1 MSPLLVML
9 LSLLGADAQI
19 DAPATAKVGEFVL
32 IDATGSTGQL
42 TWAVSGQRVSHF
54 VGSDSKQLVIHAQQ
68 PGFVKVKLTATD
80 ATGKSSDV
88 AVIEFTVDGKPLPA
102 PAPLPDAKPV
112 VPMPDAK
119 LPAGRFAIAQSAH
132 DKAAEVKVTTGDQ
145 RKTEALL
152 LAAKLTQVRDRI
164 QSGAIK
170 GDDPGVVMHAIR
182 AANAE
187 LPKDVQARWHGWGVW
202 WGQALFAQW
211 KAGCLKASN
220 DWSDVLDET
229 ILGLKAVKR

>member
-32 IDATGSTGQL
+32 IDAAGSVGSL
-42 TWAVSGQRVSHF
+42 TWAVPDQQVSHF
-54 VGSDSKQLVIHAQQ
+54 VGQGGKQIVLHC
-68 PGFVKVKLTATD
+68 PSPRFVKVRLTATD
-80 ATGKSSDV
+80 AAGKSSDV
-88 AVIEFTVDGKPLPA
+88 AVIEFTGNGKPQPA

-119 LPAGRFAIAQSAH
+119 LPAGRFAIAQPAH
-132 DKAAEVKVTTGDQ
+132 DKASEVNVTTGDQ

-152 LAAKLTQVRDRI
+152 LAAKLVQVRDRI

-170 GDDPGVVMHAIR
+170 GDDPGIVMHAIR

-187 LPKDVQARWHGWGVW
+187 LPKDVQTRWHGWGVW

-220 DWSDVLDET
+220 DWYDVLDET
-229 ILGLKAVKR
+229 ITGLKAVK

>member
-1 MSPLLVML
+1 MSLWVLLI
-9 LSLLGADAQI
+9 SLLGAEAKL

-88 AVIEFTVDGKPLPA
+88 AVIEFTSDGKPLPA
-102 PAPLPDAKPV
+102 PAPMPDVKPV

-119 LPAGRFAIAQSAH
+119 LPAGRFSIAQPAH
-132 DKAAEVKVTTGDQ
+132 DKAAEVKVAPGDQ

-170 GDDPGVVMHAIR
+170 GDDPGIVMHAIR

-229 ILGLKAVKR
+229 ILGLKAVK

>member
-68 PGFVKVKLTATD
+68 PGFVKVRLTASD
-80 ATGKSSDV
+80 AAGKSSDV
-88 AVIEFTVDGKPLPA
+88 ALIEVTGNGKPQPA
-102 PAPLPDAKPV
+102 PAPMPDVNPV
-112 VPMPDAK
+112 VPEPDKK
-119 LPAGRFAIAQSAH
+119 LPAGRFAIAQPAH
-132 DKAAEVKVTTGDQ
+132 DKAAEVKVATGDQ

-170 GDDPGVVMHAIR
+170 GDDPGIVMHAIR

-187 LPKDVQARWHGWGVW
+187 LPRDVQARWHGWGVW

-229 ILGLKAVKR
+229 ILGLKAVK

>member
-88 AVIEFTVDGKPLPA
+88 AVIEFTGDGKPLPA

-170 GDDPGVVMHAIR
+170 GDDPGIVMHAIR

-187 LPKDVQARWHGWGVW
+187 LPRDVQARWHGWGVW